1 MMQEVASRMGL
12 ATEQMTRHPSA
23 GIASIK
29 NFIVRFRWHL
39 GIPALY
45 IAITAIL
52 LWPLVLHIR
61 SAVADRLDDPLLNA
75 WTLRWVQH
83 ALVTQPSHLYD
94 GTMFAPNLRSL
105 AFSELLLPQ
114 AIMAWP
120 IWLVSHDALL
130 AANVTLLATYPLCGI
145 ALYALCRSLGA
156 VRGAAFIAGLGYAF
170 APFRMD
176 NNAHLQVLSMQW
188 MPLAILAVIRF
199 MQRPTRWRFAAVS
212 ATVTLAALSS
222 VYYAVMFGTGL
233 IVFLIVEAIRQRRLF
248 VSRRAVGLLA
258 ALAIGAVIVGA
269 LDVPYLTMQ
278 REHGIVR
285 TLDEAYDDS
294 AHTAS
299 YLTVT
304 PGSLVWGRMLPTS
317 GPEHLALFPG
327 VVLLILA
334 AAGLRCVRRPW
345 MGGLVALGAVSLFL
359 SFGPTWGTKASG
371 TPLPYRFL
379 YQHIVGYQGIRGP
392 DRFAAVV
399 LLALCPLAALGATS
413 LWYAAIWRDVRLLR
427 LAPLVVVLCT
437 LFVMADDATRLLPT
451 APVDR
456 SATTLAPY
464 RWLATQTDTG
474 IVAEFPV
481 ASSELGTAFYST
493 YHWHDVVWGHSGF
506 IPAATY
512 QLRGRFIGR
521 SDFPDPN
528 NLDALADMGV
538 GTLLIHRPAY
548 PPDTLAALTRDLRDS
563 PANVAFLGTVGDCD
577 IYHLHPNATAPP
589 LTATA
594 TFKSNPAGNLD
605 RLPGQ
610 LTLTN
615 PGIDA
620 RMLYT
625 RGRFNFSAE
634 IRDATGKHVSSQP
647 VTIIL
652 PAVIEKGT
660 TTVPLSV
667 ALPREPGVYT
677 IDLHSTNIPIL
688 ENQPLFTATVISLT
702 ALPHLALNGTDVT
715 SPPLYEPGESVAMWV
730 TTKDGKTIALR
741 DTTARPDGTLRVMLA
756 PLPPGAAQV
765 VAHGK
770 ASGVELWVAPS

>member
-12 ATEQMTRHPSA
+12 ATAQTTRRPA
-23 GIASIK
+23 TGIAALK
-29 NFIVRFRWHL
+29 NSAIRFRWRL
-39 GIPALY
+39 LIPALY
-45 IAITAIL
+45 IGITAIL
-52 LWPLVLHIR
+52 LWPLVHTIR
-61 SAVADRLDDPLLNA
+61 SAIPDTPGDPLLNA

-83 ALVTQPSHLYD
+83 ALMTQPGHLYD
-94 GTMFAPNLRSL
+94 GNMFAPNPRSL

-120 IWLVSHDALL
+120 VWLVSHDALL
-130 AANVTLLATYPLCGI
+130 AANLTLLATYPLCGI
-145 ALYALCRSLGA
+145 AMYALCRSLGA
-156 VRGAAFIAGLGYAF
+156 VRGAAFIAGLAYAF

-199 MQRPTRWRFAAVS
+199 MQRPTRRRFAAVT
-212 ATVTLAALSS
+212 ATVMLAALSS
-222 VYYAVMFGTGL
+222 VYYTVMFGTGL
-233 IVFLIVEAIRQRRLF
+233 VVFLIVEAIRQRRLF
-248 VSRRAVGLLA
+248 VSRRAIGLLA

-269 LDVPYLTMQ
+269 IDVPYLTMR

-285 TLDEAYDDS
+285 TLDEAYDDA
-294 AHTAS
+294 AHKAS
-299 YLTVT
+299 YITVT
-304 PGSLVWGRMLPTS
+304 PGSFVWNRVLPTS
-317 GPEHLALFPG
+317 GPEHSALFPG
-327 VVLLILA
+327 AVLLVLA
-334 AAGLRCVRRPW
+334 AAGLRSVRRPW
-345 MGGLVALGAVSLFL
+345 MGGLAALGIVSLLL
-359 SFGPTWGTKASG
+359 SFGPTWGDKAAG

-392 DRFAAVV
+392 DRFVTVV
-399 LLALCPLAALGATS
+399 LLALCPLAALGATW
-413 LWYAAIWRDVRLLR
+413 LWHAAIWRDVRLLR
-427 LAPLVVVLCT
+427 LAPLVVGLCA
-437 LFVMADDATRLLPT
+437 LFVVADDAARLLPT
-451 APVDR
+451 VPVDQ

-474 IVAEFPV
+474 TVAEFPV
-481 ASSELGTAFYST
+481 ASNEQQTAFYST
-493 YHWHDVVWGHSGF
+493 YHWHDVLWGHSGF
-506 IPAATY
+506 IPTATY
-512 QLRGRFIGR
+512 QLRGRFIDRDDLPG
-521 SDFPDPN
+521 PN

-548 PPDTLAALTRDLRDS
+548 SPDRLAALTRDLQAN

-577 IYHLHPNATAPP
+577 IYHLRHNANAPP
-589 LTATA
+589 LAATTAFTI
-594 TFKSNPAGNLD
+594 NPGGNLD

-615 PGIDA
+615 PGGDA

-625 RGRFNFSAE
+625 RSRFDFSAE
-634 IRDATGKHVSSQP
+634 IRDAAGKHVSSQP
-647 VTIIL
+647 VSILL

-667 ALPREPGVYT
+667 ALPKEPGVYT
-677 IDLHSTNIPIL
+677 IDLHSTNIPLL
-688 ENQPLFTATVISLT
+688 ENQPLFTVTVISLT
-702 ALPHLALNGTDVT
+702 ALPHLALTGMDVT

-730 TTKDGKTIALR
+730 TTNDGKTIALR
-741 DTTARPDGTLRVMLA
+741 DTTARPDGTLHVTLA

-770 ASGVELWVAPS
+770 ASGIELWVAPP

>member
-1 MMQEVASRMGL
+1 MGF
-12 ATEQMTRHPSA
+12 ATARATRHPSA

-29 NFIVRFRWHL
+29 NFTVRFRWHL
-39 GIPALY
+39 VIPALY
-45 IAITAIL
+45 LGITALL
-52 LWPLVLHIR
+52 LWPLVFHIR
-61 SAVADRLDDPLLNA
+61 SAVADTVGDPLLNA

-83 ALVTQPSHLYD
+83 ALVTQPGHLYD
-94 GTMFAPNLRSL
+94 GNMFAPNLRSL

-114 AIMAWP
+114 AITAWP
-120 IWLVSHDALL
+120 VWLVSHDALL
-130 AANVTLLATYPLCGI
+130 TSNVTLLATYPLCGI
-145 ALYALCRSLGA
+145 AMYALCRSLGA
-156 VRGAAFIAGLGYAF
+156 VRGAAFIAGLAYAF

-199 MQRPTRWRFAAVS
+199 MQRPTRWRFAAVT

-222 VYYAVMFGTGL
+222 VYYTMMFGTGL
-233 IVFLIVEAIRQRRLF
+233 VVFLLVEALRQRRLF
-248 VSRRAVGLLA
+248 AARRAVALLA

-269 LDVPYLTMQ
+269 IDVPYLTMR
-278 REHGIVR
+278 REQGIVR

-294 AHTAS
+294 AHKAS

-304 PGSLVWGRMLPTS
+304 PGSLVWNRLLPTS
-317 GPEHLALFPG
+317 SPEHSALFPG
-327 VVLLILA
+327 AVLLVLA
-334 AAGLRCVRRPW
+334 VAGLRRVRRPW
-345 MGGLVALGAVSLFL
+345 MGGFAALGVVSLLL
-359 SFGPTWGTKASG
+359 SFGPTWGDKESG
-371 TPLPYRFL
+371 IPLPYRFL

-399 LLALCPLAALGATS
+399 LLALCPLAALGATW
-413 LWYAAIWRDVRLLR
+413 LWHAAVWRDVRLLR
-427 LAPLVVVLCT
+427 FAPLVVGLCA
-437 LFVMADDATRLLPT
+437 LFVVADDATRLLPT
-451 APVDR
+451 IPVDR

-481 ASSELGTAFYST
+481 ASSEQETAFYSA
-493 YHWHDVVWGHSGF
+493 YHWHDVLWGHSGF

-521 SDFPDPN
+521 DDLPGPN

-548 PPDTLAALTRDLRDS
+548 PPDRLAALTRDLRAS

-577 IYHLHPNATAPP
+577 IYHLRQNANAPP
-589 LTATA
+589 LAATA
-594 TFKSNPAGNLD
+594 TFKINPAGNLD

-615 PGIDA
+615 AGTDA

-625 RGRFNFSAE
+625 RGRFDFSAE
-634 IRDATGKHVSSQP
+634 IRDAAGKHVSSQP
-647 VTIIL
+647 VNIIL
-652 PAVIEKGT
+652 PAAIDKGT

-667 ALPREPGVYT
+667 TLPREPGVYT

-688 ENQPLFTATVISLT
+688 ENQPLFTVTVISLT
-702 ALPHLALNGTDVT
+702 ALPHLALTGTDVT

-741 DTTARPDGTLRVMLA
+741 DTTALPDGTLHVTLA

-770 ASGVELWVAPS
+770 ASGVELWVAPP

>member
-12 ATEQMTRHPSA
+12 ATARTTHRPSW

-29 NFIVRFRWHL
+29 NSTIRFRWHL
-39 GIPALY
+39 IIPALY
-45 IAITAIL
+45 IGITAIL
-52 LWPLVLHIR
+52 LWPLVFHIR
-61 SAVADRLDDPLLNA
+61 SAVAERLDDPLLNA

-83 ALVTQPSHLYD
+83 ALVTQPGHLYD
-94 GTMFAPNLRSL
+94 GNMFAPNLRSL

-120 IWLVSHDALL
+120 VWLVSHDALL

-145 ALYALCRSLGA
+145 AMYALSRSLGA
-156 VRGAAFIAGLGYAF
+156 VRGAAFIAGLTYAF

-188 MPLAILAVIRF
+188 MPLAILAIIRF
-199 MQRPTRWRFAAVS
+199 MQRPTRWRFAAIT

-222 VYYAVMFGTGL
+222 VYYTVMFGTGL
-233 IVFLIVEAIRQRRLF
+233 IVFMIVEAIRQRRLF

-269 LDVPYLTMQ
+269 IDVPYLTMR

-294 AHTAS
+294 AHKVS
-299 YLTVT
+299 YFTVT
-304 PGSLVWGRMLPTS
+304 PGSVVWNRALPTS
-317 GPEHLALFPG
+317 GPEHSALFPG
-327 VVLLILA
+327 VILLVLA
-334 AAGLRCVRRPW
+334 AIGLRSVRRPW
-345 MGGLVALGAVSLFL
+345 MGGFAALGVASFVL
-359 SFGPTWGTKASG
+359 SFGPTWGDKASG

-379 YQHIVGYQGIRGP
+379 YQHIIGYQGIRGP

-399 LLALCPLAALGATS
+399 LLALCPLAALGATW
-413 LWYAAIWRDVRLLR
+413 LWHAAVWRDVRLLR
-427 LAPLVVVLCT
+427 LAPLVIGLCGLLVV
-437 LFVMADDATRLLPT
+437 ADDAARLLPV
-451 APVDR
+451 APVNR
-456 SATTLAPY
+456 STTTLAPY

-481 ASSELGTAFYST
+481 ASSEMETAFYST
-493 YHWHDVVWGHSGF
+493 YHWHDVLWGHSGF

-512 QLRGRFIGR
+512 QLRGHFIGR
-521 SDFPDPN
+521 GDFPDPN
-528 NLDALADMGV
+528 NLQALADMGV

-548 PPDTLAALTRDLRDS
+548 LPDRLAALTRDLRAS
-563 PANVAFLGTVGDCD
+563 PANVTFLKTVSDSD
-577 IYHLHPNATAPP
+577 LYHLRPNANASP
-589 LTATA
+589 LAATA
-594 TFKSNPAGNLD
+594 TFKINPAGNLD
-605 RLPGQ
+605 QLPGQ
-610 LTLTN
+610 LILTN
-615 PGIDA
+615 PGSDA

-625 RGRFNFSAE
+625 RGRFDFSAE
-634 IRDATGKHVSSQP
+634 IRDAAGKHVSLQP
-647 VTIIL
+647 VNINL
-652 PAVIEKGT
+652 PAVIAKGT

-667 ALPREPGVYT
+667 TLPREPGIYT
-677 IDLHSTNIPIL
+677 IDLHSTNILIL
-688 ENQPLFTATVISLT
+688 ENQPLFTVTVVGLT
-702 ALPHLALNGTDVT
+702 APPHLALTGADVT

-730 TTKDGKTIALR
+730 TTKDGKTLALR
-741 DTTARPDGTLRVMLA
+741 DTTALPNGTLRVTLA

-770 ASGVELWVAPS
+770 ASGVELWVAPP